1 MKRYLISFQELD
13 VQAGGAAR
21 EMKFEATNHDDVFD
35 IVDRI
40 KQGLIVPESE
50 AEEFSLGLKLF
61 SEVVLRH
68 RKEPLF
74 AEIFTGMSSF
84 MKSLKAEAR
93 R

>member
-1 MKRYLISFQELD
+1 MKRYLISVQELD
-13 VQAGGAAR
+13 GRTGGAAR

-40 KQGLIVPESE
+40 QQGQIVPESE
-50 AEEFSLGLKLF
+50 TEEFSLGLKLF

-84 MKSLKAEAR
+84 MKALKAEAR